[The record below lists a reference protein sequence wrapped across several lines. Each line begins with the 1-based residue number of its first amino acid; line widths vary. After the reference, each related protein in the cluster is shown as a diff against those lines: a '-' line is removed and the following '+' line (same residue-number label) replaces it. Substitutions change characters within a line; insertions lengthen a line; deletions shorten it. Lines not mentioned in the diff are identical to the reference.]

1 MSSAALTVEK
11 FLERLCQNAR
21 YDVQGE
27 KPIAVIAAIKFLNQK
42 KVVGMH
48 LSKIFAVYKQNVKTE
63 FLDLAEKFGRLKN
76 PSGSFVVILGKNG
89 ELLKTIQN
97 DPEVDKAFSELSI
110 EDIKQLYEKYM
121 EKLRSSV
128 IEKQE
133 IAPSVIATIPE
144 MGILGTEVIGEFYL
158 LIREFELG
166 IREFIIEMLG
176 KGWIKRLENEIPHV
190 VDKWKKRKE
199 EDYKAGIDPEK
210 NLINYADMTDYAQ
223 IIRRYKKVFSE
234 SEEELEK
241 VIVNLENLA
250 KHGRNPVMHFRTLTQ
265 EGYYTSKSAVKFLLR
280 WMERRRRHRAQNQNP
295 INGN

>member
-1 MSSAALTVEK
+1 MCSAVLTVEK
-11 FLERLCQNAR
+11 FLEMLCKNAR

-27 KPIAVIAAIKFLNQK
+27 KPIAVIAVLKFLNQK
-42 KVVGMH
+42 KVAGLP
-48 LSKIFAVYKQNVKTE
+48 LSKLFTTYRQNIREE
-63 FLDLAEKFGRLKN
+63 FKDLAKRYGRIKD
-76 PSGSFVVILGKNG
+76 PISSFYIILRENK
-89 ELLKTIQN
+89 ELMKTIEEN
-97 DPEVDKAFSELSI
+97 PEVDKAFSELTVD
-110 EDIKQLYEKYM
+110 DIKQLYEKYM

-144 MGILGTEVIGEFYL
+144 MEILGTEVIGEFYL

-223 IIRRYKKVFSE
+223 TIRRYKKVF
-234 SEEELEK
+234 
-241 VIVNLENLA
+241 
-250 KHGRNPVMHFRTLTQ
+250 F
-265 EGYYTSKSAVKFLLR
+265 
-280 WMERRRRHRAQNQNP
+280 
-295 INGN
+295 